1 MIPLDTIVATATPH
15 GFGGVSVVRM
25 SGPDSKNIIRSISL
39 SSKKKEPF
47 KHKTV
52 VLVRLIDEN
61 NVPFE
66 DGVVTFFKKPNS
78 YTGEDVVEISCHGNP
93 SIVNKLILIC
103 CVNGARTAE
112 PGEFTKRAF
121 LNGKIDL
128 IQAEAV
134 ASLIQSKTDESASL
148 SFKML
153 HGELSTL
160 MKKIKKSLIGL
171 LAKIEFEL
179 DVSEGDLQPKLLG
192 DALLALGGFRA
203 IIEKALVG
211 HNSVRMLNEG
221 ANVVICGA
229 PNVGKSTLLNSIAG
243 FNRAITGPQPGTTR
257 DVIETSVSI
266 GGVPVT
272 LIDTAGLRVSKNK
285 IEKEGVLRAE
295 REISNADCVVVVTPA
310 NGKIN
315 IGDLSVFGGP
325 LVHVISKADL
335 CKKQEIE
342 SLKKQ
347 FPESCIV
354 SAKASFGVKKLL
366 KIIQVCISI
375 SPSLGDLVP
384 VVTSRQNIILKKIL
398 YCIQNAGDLLSGSGP
413 VPFDLVSFEL
423 RDALN
428 QLDLVLGKTV
438 TDDILDSVFSDFCV
452 GK

>member
-1 MIPLDTIVATATPH
+1 M
-15 GFGGVSVVRM
+15 G
-25 SGPDSKNIIRSISL
+25 
-39 SSKKKEPF
+39 
-47 KHKTV
+47 
-52 VLVRLIDEN
+52 
-61 NVPFE
+61 
-66 DGVVTFFKKPNS
+66 
-78 YTGEDVVEISCHGNP
+78 
-93 SIVNKLILIC
+93 
-103 CVNGARTAE
+103 
-112 PGEFTKRAF
+112 
-121 LNGKIDL
+121 
-128 IQAEAV
+128 
-134 ASLIQSKTDESASL
+134 
-148 SFKML
+148 
-153 HGELSTL
+153 
-160 MKKIKKSLIGL
+160 
-171 LAKIEFEL
+171 
-179 DVSEGDLQPKLLG
+179 
-192 DALLALGGFRA
+192 
-203 IIEKALVG
+203 
-211 HNSVRMLNEG
+211 
-221 ANVVICGA
+221 
-229 PNVGKSTLLNSIAG
+229 
-243 FNRAITGPQPGTTR
+243 
-257 DVIETSVSI
+257 
-266 GGVPVT
+266 
-272 LIDTAGLRVSKNK
+272 
-285 IEKEGVLRAE
+285 
-295 REISNADCVVVVTPA
+295 VVTPA

-438 TDDILDSVFSDFCV
+438 TDDILDSVFSGFCV

>member
-1 MIPLDTIVATATPH
+1 MILLDTIVATATPH

-39 SSKKKEPF
+39 SSKNKEPF
-47 KHKTV
+47 KHKTDG
-52 VLVRLIDEN
+52 LVRLIDEN
-61 NVPFE
+61 SVPFE

-93 SIVNKLILIC
+93 SIVNKLILLC

-148 SFKML
+148 NFKML

-179 DVSEGDLQPKLLG
+179 DVSEGDLQPNLLS
-192 DALLALGGFRA
+192 DALLSLGGFRA
-203 IIEKALVG
+203 IIEKALMG
-211 HNSVRMLNEG
+211 HNSIRMLNEG

-257 DVIETSVSI
+257 DVIKTSVSI

-272 LIDTAGLRVSKNK
+272 LIDTAGLRISKNK

-310 NGKIN
+310 NAKIN
-315 IGDLSVFGGP
+315 LGDLSVFDGP
-325 LVHVISKADL
+325 LIHVISKADL
-335 CKKQEIE
+335 CKKQKLE

-347 FPESCIV
+347 FPGSCIV

-366 KIIQVCISI
+366 KIIQVYISV
-375 SPSLGDLVP
+375 SPSLGALVP

-398 YCIQNAGDLLSGSGP
+398 YCIQNAGDLLSGSGS

-423 RDALN
+423 RDALS

-438 TDDILDSVFSDFCV
+438 TDDILDSVFSGFW
-452 GK
+452 

>member
-39 SSKKKEPF
+39 SSKNKEPL

-103 CVNGARTAE
+103 CVSGARTAE

-148 SFKML
+148 NFKML

-192 DALLALGGFRA
+192 DALLALGEFRA
-203 IIEKALVG
+203 IIEKALMG

-257 DVIETSVSI
+257 RRGSRD
-266 GGVPVT
+266 
-272 LIDTAGLRVSKNK
+272 
-285 IEKEGVLRAE
+285 
-295 REISNADCVVVVTPA
+295 
-310 NGKIN
+310 
-315 IGDLSVFGGP
+315 GGP
-325 LVHVISKADL
+325 GRS
-335 CKKQEIE
+335 
-342 SLKKQ
+342 
-347 FPESCIV
+347 
-354 SAKASFGVKKLL
+354 
-366 KIIQVCISI
+366 
-375 SPSLGDLVP
+375 
-384 VVTSRQNIILKKIL
+384 
-398 YCIQNAGDLLSGSGP
+398 
-413 VPFDLVSFEL
+413 
-423 RDALN
+423 
-428 QLDLVLGKTV
+428 
-438 TDDILDSVFSDFCV
+438 
-452 GK
+452 

>member
-1 MIPLDTIVATATPH
+1 MILLDTIVATATPH

-39 SSKKKEPF
+39 SSKNKEPF

-148 SFKML
+148 NFKML

-179 DVSEGDLQPKLLG
+179 DVSEGDLQPNLLS
-192 DALLALGGFRA
+192 DALLSLGGFRA
-203 IIEKALVG
+203 IIEKALMG

-272 LIDTAGLRVSKNK
+272 LIDTAGLRISKNK

-310 NGKIN
+310 NAKIN
-315 IGDLSVFGGP
+315 LGDLSVFDGP
-325 LVHVISKADL
+325 LIHVISKADL
-335 CKKQEIE
+335 CKKQKLE

-366 KIIQVCISI
+366 KIIQVYISV
-375 SPSLGDLVP
+375 SPSLGALVP

-398 YCIQNAGDLLSGSGP
+398 YCIQNAGDLLSGSGS

-423 RDALN
+423 RDALS

-438 TDDILDSVFSDFCV
+438 TDDILDSVFSGFCV

>member
-1 MIPLDTIVATATPH
+1 MILLDTIVATATPH

-39 SSKKKEPF
+39 SSKNKEPF

-61 NVPFE
+61 SVPFE

-148 SFKML
+148 NFKML

-179 DVSEGDLQPKLLG
+179 DVSEVDLQPKLLG

-203 IIEKALVG
+203 IIEKALMG
-211 HNSVRMLNEG
+211 HNSVRML
-221 ANVVICGA
+221 
-229 PNVGKSTLLNSIAG
+229 
-243 FNRAITGPQPGTTR
+243 
-257 DVIETSVSI
+257 
-266 GGVPVT
+266 
-272 LIDTAGLRVSKNK
+272 
-285 IEKEGVLRAE
+285 
-295 REISNADCVVVVTPA
+295 
-310 NGKIN
+310 
-315 IGDLSVFGGP
+315 
-325 LVHVISKADL
+325 
-335 CKKQEIE
+335 
-342 SLKKQ
+342 
-347 FPESCIV
+347 
-354 SAKASFGVKKLL
+354 
-366 KIIQVCISI
+366 
-375 SPSLGDLVP
+375 
-384 VVTSRQNIILKKIL
+384 
-398 YCIQNAGDLLSGSGP
+398 
-413 VPFDLVSFEL
+413 
-423 RDALN
+423 
-428 QLDLVLGKTV
+428 
-438 TDDILDSVFSDFCV
+438 
-452 GK
+452 

>member
-39 SSKKKEPF
+39 SSKNKEPL

-103 CVNGARTAE
+103 CVSGARTAE

-121 LNGKIDL
+121 FNGKIDL

-148 SFKML
+148 NFKML

-192 DALLALGGFRA
+192 DALLALGEFRA
-203 IIEKALVG
+203 IIEKALMG

-257 DVIETSVSI
+257 DVIETSISI

-315 IGDLSVFGGP
+315 IDDLSVFGGP

-335 CKKQEIE
+335 CKKQKIE

-366 KIIQVCISI
+366 KIVQVCISI
-375 SPSLGDLVP
+375 SPSLGTLVP

-398 YCIQNAGDLLSGSGP
+398 YCIQNAEDLLSGSGS

-423 RDALN
+423 RDALS
-428 QLDLVLGKTV
+428 QLDLILGKTA
-438 TDDILDSVFSDFCV
+438 TDDILDSIFSGFCV